1 MEQYSRKITDS
12 GRISKNAITT
22 HDKQIVELLKKHI
35 EQMIGQPVKTPKD
48 FTLLAEKIFGRIH
61 VQLSPTT
68 LKRLWGYLNEPVAPR
83 PSTLNYLAQF
93 LGYSNLAS
101 FCESVQCPLD
111 PQSHLVIGRMIA
123 AEQIPLRAHI
133 RLTWAPERVC
143 EIVHEGNGRF
153 SVLHSQ
159 KTKLQAGDTF
169 ECKLFIEQE
178 PLYLYNL
185 THLGQAIPA
194 YVAGKKD
201 GIYFEYI

>member
-1 MEQYSRKITDS
+1 MNIPT
-12 GRISKNAITT
+12 NN
-22 HDKQIVELLKKHI
+22 DKQIIEILKEQI
-35 EQMIGQPVKTPKD
+35 ERMIGQPVKTPKD

-111 PQSHLVIGRMIA
+111 PQSHLVIGRMVA

-153 SVLHSQ
+153 SVLYSQ

>member
-12 GRISKNAITT
+12 GRISKNAMTT

-111 PQSHLVIGRMIA
+111 PQSHLVIGRMVA

-185 THLGQAIPA
+185 THLGQEIPA

>member
-1 MEQYSRKITDS
+1 MNLPTINDTQSIEI
-12 GRISKNAITT
+12 
-22 HDKQIVELLKKHI
+22 LKKQT
-35 EQMIGQPVKTPKD
+35 EQVIGQPVKTPKD
-48 FTLLAEKIFGRIH
+48 FTLLAEKIFRRIH
-61 VQLSPTT
+61 VQISPTT

-101 FCESVQCPLD
+101 FCESVHCPLD
-111 PQSHLVIGRMIA
+111 PQSHLVISRMIA

-143 EIVHEGNGRF
+143 EIVHEGNGKF
-153 SVLHSQ
+153 SVLRSQ
-159 KTKLQAGDTF
+159 KTKLEAGDTF
-169 ECKLFIEQE
+169 ECKLFIEKE

-185 THLGQAIPA
+185 IHSGQEIPA

>member
-1 MEQYSRKITDS
+1 MNIPT
-12 GRISKNAITT
+12 NN
-22 HDKQIVELLKKHI
+22 DKQIIEILKEQI
-35 EQMIGQPVKTPKD
+35 ERMIGQPVKTPKD
-48 FTLLAEKIFGRIH
+48 FTLLTEKIFGRIH
-61 VQLSPTT
+61 MQISPTT

-101 FCESVQCPLD
+101 FCESMQCPLD
-111 PQSHLVIGRMIA
+111 PQSHLVIGRMVA

-153 SVLHSQ
+153 SVLRSQ

-185 THLGQAIPA
+185 THLGQEIPA